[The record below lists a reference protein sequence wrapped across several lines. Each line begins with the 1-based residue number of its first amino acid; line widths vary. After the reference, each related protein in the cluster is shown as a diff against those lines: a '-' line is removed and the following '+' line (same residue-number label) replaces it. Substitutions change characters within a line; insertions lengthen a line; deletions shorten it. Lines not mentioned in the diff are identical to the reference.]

1 MPPISKHGTDHTY
14 GQNVRQYPSPSSPKE
29 KTDRRLPGCGTFAK
43 LANVSISGRMDKNY
57 LVHRFGA
64 ARILDHFRV

>member
-1 MPPISKHGTDHTY
+1 MGKMSDNIRVLP
-14 GQNVRQYPSPSSPKE
+14 VPK
-29 KTDRRLPGCGTFAK
+29 KTDRRLPGCGTFTK

-64 ARILDHFRV
+64 AAHTRSL